1 MATLSYLT
9 DVIGPRLTGSPAMT
23 RANEWTRDKLA
34 SWGLE
39 NAQLESWGS
48 FGRGWSLKRFSAQI
62 VEPQCVPLIA
72 YPKAW
77 SPALEGTLVAEVVHV
92 QAKSEA
98 DLSKYKGK
106 LKGAIVLNSPPRDL
120 SARFEPLGKRLT
132 DTELLKLANAPEP
145 TQRKFGRR
153 PQGGAA
159 QSFTRKK
166 LQFLIDEGAA
176 LMVDCSGVGDGGT
189 LFISSASVPGT
200 STGPGSRSISA
211 WSKDAA

>member
-9 DVIGPRLTGSPAMT
+9 DVIGPRLTGSPNLK

-48 FGRGWSLKRFSAQI
+48 FGRGWSLKRFTAQV

-77 SPALEGTLVAEVVHV
+77 SPGLDGTLVAEVVHV

-98 DLSKYKGK
+98 DLSKYKWK
-106 LKGAIVLNSPPRDL
+106 LKASIVLTSPSREL
-120 SARFEPLGKRLT
+120 AARFEPLGKRLT

-145 TQRKFGRR
+145 TTQRKFGRR
-153 PQGGAA
+153 PQGGGIASLA
-159 QSFTRKK
+159 FTRKK
-166 LQFLIDEGAA
+166 LQ
-176 LMVDCSGVGDGGT
+176 
-189 LFISSASVPGT
+189 
-200 STGPGSRSISA
+200 
-211 WSKDAA
+211 